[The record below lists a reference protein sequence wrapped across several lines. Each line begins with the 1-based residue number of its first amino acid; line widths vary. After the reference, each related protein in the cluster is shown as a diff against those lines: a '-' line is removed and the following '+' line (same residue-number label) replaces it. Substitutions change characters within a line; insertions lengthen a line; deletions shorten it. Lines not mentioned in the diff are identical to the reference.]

1 MSRNEEG
8 KKGEE
13 AAREIRQKIRSKRK
27 RVTKTMYRLQ
37 KELGCY

>member
-1 MSRNEEG
+1 MV
-8 KKGEE
+8 KKAKKPRAKSVKKSG
-13 AAREIRQKIRSKRK
+13 SKRK